1 MADGKW
7 IEDLR
12 PDMPVHVAAGK
23 VLKVRLD
30 VVRDALPPAVHE
42 ADRDVEHVHR
52 LRVATRRADAA
63 LKIFRPNL
71 PDKVFKSARKRL
83 QRLRRAA
90 GEARDWDVFL
100 FDLIARQAVRP
111 ATERPG
117 LDFLVGLAFA
127 QRATAQ
133 PLLSAAAAKDG
144 QPELDGNAAATANA
158 VSAGANE
165 PTLVQLA
172 RPLLASLLHR
182 LEEATRGDLSDYAH
196 LHQVRIA
203 GKRLRYAMEV
213 FAGCFAADFRV
224 NVYPQVEE
232 MQEILGRANDS
243 HVAVGRLVDVRER
256 LQKTAPEEWK
266 RVKAGIEAVLR
277 FHRLRLPTERRRF
290 LAWWKR
296 WGTATGA
303 EFSRLL
309 SLEAAI
315 HVAE

>member
-12 PDMPVHVAAGK
+12 PDMPLHVAARK
-23 VLKVRLD
+23 VLKVRLE
-30 VVRDALPPAVHE
+30 VVRDAVGPAVHE
-42 ADRDVEHVHR
+42 ADRDAEHVHR

-63 LKIFRPNL
+63 LKIFRSNL
-71 PDKVFKSARKRL
+71 PEKVFKTARKRL
-83 QRLRRAA
+83 RKLRRAA

-100 FDLIARQAVRP
+100 FDLIARQAGRP
-111 ATERPG
+111 AAEKPG
-117 LDFLVGLAFA
+117 LDFLAGLACG
-127 QRATAQ
+127 QRAAAQ
-133 PLLSAAAAKDG
+133 PLLSEAALEDG
-144 QPELDGNAAATANA
+144 EPESNGSPDTTADAATA
-158 VSAGANE
+158 SANE

-172 RPLLASLLHR
+172 RPLLANLLHR
-182 LEEATRGDLSDYAH
+182 LEEAASGDLSDYAH

-224 NVYPQVEE
+224 AVYPQVEE

-243 HVAVGRLVDVRER
+243 HVAVGRLVGVRER
-256 LQKTAPEEWK
+256 LQKATPDEWK
-266 RVKAGIEAVLR
+266 RVKAGVEAVLR

-290 LAWWKR
+290 VAWWKR
-296 WGTATGA
+296 WGNSSGV

-309 SLEAAI
+309 SPAV